1 MTTKQEETNIKIEKR
16 KVTGKQ
22 VSQLR
27 RQGLLPGVVYGHK
40 VESYPI
46 QMEAHST
53 SLMMKKITPTTLIN
67 LDLDGKKT
75 KAIVRDRQLDV
86 VTGELLHIDFLA
98 ISMTEKLKASVAIEL
113 IGEAPVLDEV
123 AGALINQTLNELE
136 IEALPNE
143 LPERIEVDLSGIVTA
158 EDVITVG
165 ELKLGDKITILTPA
179 DEVIVSVGYVAE
191 EAEEEPAE
199 VEELD
204 VEPEV
209 LEKGKKE
216 EEEEGEE

>member
-1 MTTKQEETNIKIEKR
+1 
-16 KVTGKQ
+16 
-22 VSQLR
+22 
-27 RQGLLPGVVYGHK
+27 
-40 VESYPI
+40 
-46 QMEAHST
+46 
-53 SLMMKKITPTTLIN
+53 
-67 LDLDGKKT
+67 
-75 KAIVRDRQLDV
+75 
-86 VTGELLHIDFLA
+86 
-98 ISMTEKLKASVAIEL
+98 
-113 IGEAPVLDEV
+113 
-123 AGALINQTLNELE
+123 LNELE

>member
-1 MTTKQEETNIKIEKR
+1 M
-16 KVTGKQ
+16 
-22 VSQLR
+22 
-27 RQGLLPGVVYGHK
+27 
-40 VESYPI
+40 
-46 QMEAHST
+46 
-53 SLMMKKITPTTLIN
+53 
-67 LDLDGKKT
+67 
-75 KAIVRDRQLDV
+75 
-86 VTGELLHIDFLA
+86 
-98 ISMTEKLKASVAIEL
+98 
-113 IGEAPVLDEV
+113 
-123 AGALINQTLNELE
+123 NELE

-209 LEKGKKE
+209 L
-216 EEEEGEE
+216 